1 MEGKVIV
8 RAKIV
13 RKPALLETLKALEV
27 GAPRRFYSKD
37 FKTQSIRASA
47 CTLEKT
53 KIYGQESKIEEIK
66 NILLEA
72 ENSKSF
78 TQLSLI

>member
-27 GAPRRFYSKD
+27 GAPSRFYSKD
-37 FKTQSIRASA
+37 FKTQSIRAGA
-47 CTLEKT
+47 CTLGKDIT
-53 KIYGQESKIEEIK
+53 DGCIVTRIK
-66 NILLEA
+66 
-72 ENSKSF
+72 
-78 TQLSLI
+78 

>member
-27 GAPRRFYSKD
+27 GVPSRFYSKD
-37 FKTQSIRASA
+37 FKTQSIRSGA

-53 KIYGQESKIEEIK
+53 KIYEFEVFEKDITDGCIVTRIK
-66 NILLEA
+66 
-72 ENSKSF
+72 
-78 TQLSLI
+78 